1 MGYMTARW
9 KRFIVIYGVII
20 GGVVFGFLKVPT
32 AFMPD
37 EDQGSLMVQIQ
48 LPEGSTR
55 EQILPVVKRMQ
66 DYMLNEEKDSVQSVM
81 TVVGFSLAGMGQNS
95 AMAFVKLKDWSERP
109 NPEQKAQAVA
119 ARANRTLM
127 SWKDSMV
134 FGFALPPVPSSV
146 WQTALICICRI

>member
-1 MGYMTARW
+1 
-9 KRFIVIYGVII
+9 
-20 GGVVFGFLKVPT
+20 
-32 AFMPD
+32 
-37 EDQGSLMVQIQ
+37 MVQIQ

-109 NPEQKAQAVA
+109 NPEQ
-119 ARANRTLM
+119 
-127 SWKDSMV
+127 
-134 FGFALPPVPSSV
+134 
-146 WQTALICICRI
+146 